1 MLVVAPILWN
11 NRRSMGT
18 RTLATVLMLLVL
30 FVPDFGF
37 GQTQNSD
44 EVAAAP
50 RGDGYSFFML
60 GRFLSRSG
68 DIEGA
73 IQAYRDAADRD
84 VASAEMLAELAELYR
99 TSLTAPRRLASRR
112 RTAEPSPASQP
123 ESR

>member
-11 NRRSMGT
+11 NPRSMGT

-50 RGDGYSFFML
+50 RADGYSFFML

-68 DIEGA
+68 DSEGA
-73 IQAYRDAADRD
+73 IQAYRDAAN
-84 VASAEMLAELAELYR
+84 
-99 TSLTAPRRLASRR
+99 
-112 RTAEPSPASQP
+112 
-123 ESR
+123 